1 MSNPRLDVDF
11 SLTLRSQQR
20 SFALQVRFA
29 SDQDRI
35 VLFGPSGAGKSATLR
50 AIAGLLHPTQGRIA
64 AGGRVLFDAARG
76 VDIAPRR
83 RRVGYVF
90 QDYALF
96 PHLNVRDNIG
106 YGLRRGLLHGF
117 FEDAAS
123 RKRIDAMLD
132 LFDLKALATMPTRD
146 LSGGQRQ
153 RVALARALI
162 VQPALLLLD
171 EPFAALDVRLR
182 DRMREELRELQ
193 MRFAVPLVLITHDLL
208 DVQKLAETVVVIEM
222 GQVTRTLS
230 MDSALRHLPEGS
242 VASVLTQLC
251 GLGCPGT
258 SESG

>member
-1 MSNPRLDVDF
+1 MSAPRLEVDF
-11 SLTLRSQQR
+11 SVTLRSGQR

-29 SDQDRI
+29 SEQNRI
-35 VLFGPSGAGKSATLR
+35 VLFGPSGAGKTATLR
-50 AIAGLLHPTQGRIA
+50 AIAGLLRPAQGRIA

-76 VDIAPRR
+76 IDLAPRL

-96 PHLNVRDNIG
+96 PHLNVRDNVG
-106 YGLRRGLLHGF
+106 YGLRRGLLRGWF
-117 FEDAAS
+117 ADAAA

-132 LFDLKALATMPTRD
+132 LFDLGALAAMPTRE

-162 VQPALLLLD
+162 VEPTLLLLD

-193 MRFAVPLVLITHDLL
+193 MRFAVPLVLITHDLM
-208 DVQKLAETVVVIEM
+208 DVQKLAETLVVIEM
-222 GQVTRTLS
+222 GQVTRSLS
-230 MDSALRHLPEGS
+230 MDASLQSPPDGS
-242 VASVLTQLC
+242 MASELARLC
-251 GLGCPGT
+251 GVF
-258 SESG
+258 